1 MVAYKAI
8 HTLED
13 FYRTLPVDLF
23 DAIVLVD
30 DDSGDGTYE
39 RAQALGI
46 ESYRNDRNL
55 GYGGNLKRALTI
67 ALEKGAEVIV
77 DIHPDG
83 EYKSSAIM
91 PALKKVEEGAHLV
104 LGNRFYDA
112 RQPLRSGMYS
122 WKYLPIFTMNLI
134 AKWGLWIPCSDVHQ
148 GFRVYTRELLEAVPF
163 EGNSNDYL
171 FSFEII
177 AQARFAGLALAEVP
191 VDTHYTG
198 EKRGASLR
206 KSILYSLSVFGVLG
220 YFYLAQLG
228 VPLEMF
234 KRKSRS
240 SAPQEIPA
248 VL

>member
-1 MVAYKAI
+1 MKKTALVLVAYKAI
-8 HTLED
+8 HTLEE

-23 DAIVLVD
+23 DSIILVD

-122 WKYLPIFTMNLI
+122 WKYIPIFTMNLI
-134 AKWGLWIPCSDVHQ
+134 AKWGLWIPCNDVHQ
-148 GFRVYTRELLEAVPF
+148 GFRVYTRELLETVPF
-163 EGNSNDYL
+163 EDNSNDYL

-177 AQARFAGLALAEVP
+177 AQARFAGLNLAEVP
-191 VDTHYTG
+191 VETHYTG

-220 YFYLAQLG
+220 YFYLAKLG
-228 VPLEMF
+228 VRLALF
-234 KRKSRS
+234 RKKT
-240 SAPQEIPA
+240 AA
-248 VL
+248 

>member
-8 HTLED
+8 HTLEE

-23 DAIVLVD
+23 DSIILVD

-39 RAQALGI
+39 KAQALGI

-55 GYGGNLKRALTI
+55 GYGGNLKRALKI
-67 ALEKGAEVIV
+67 ALDKGAEVIV

-83 EYKSSAIM
+83 EYKSSAII

-122 WKYLPIFTMNLI
+122 WKYIPIFTMNLL
-134 AKWGLWIPCSDVHQ
+134 AKWAFWIPCSDVHQ
-148 GFRVYTRELLEAVPF
+148 GFRVYTKELLNAVPY

-177 AQARFAGLALAEVP
+177 AQARFANLTLAEVP
-191 VDTHYTG
+191 VDTQYTG
-198 EKRGASLR
+198 EKRGASLK

-220 YFYLAQLG
+220 YFYLAKLG
-228 VPLEMF
+228 VPFRLF
-234 KRKSRS
+234 AKKS
-240 SAPQEIPA
+240 A
-248 VL
+248 